1 MTLLLPVALVAALVL
16 WVCRPDTAPRGRIA
30 VDGYRSGPI
39 TRRAAGV
46 AVGVSGLLAAF
57 AFPLLGMVLI
67 ASLAV
72 GAVRRRSVE
81 ARRRGREVERTLPD
95 TIDLIAL
102 MVGSGMTARQAIGM
116 AAPRFPAP
124 HRAAWASVLTRADAG
139 EPFGDAIGVLID
151 ELGEPV
157 RPLTVALRASIR
169 DGVALGPALARCS
182 DEAHRRRRVR
192 AEEAARRVPVL
203 MLFPLVCCVL
213 PAFGLLTIV
222 PLLAG
227 SISDLRLPT

>member
-16 WVCRPDTAPRGRIA
+16 WMCRPDPAPRGRIT
-30 VDGYRSGPI
+30 DGCRSGPSA
-39 TRRAAGV
+39 RRAASV
-46 AVGVSGLLAAF
+46 AVGVSGVYAAI
-57 AFPLLGMVLI
+57 AFPLLGMALI
-67 ASLAV
+67 ATLAV
-72 GAVRRRSVE
+72 RAVRRRSVE
-81 ARRRGREVERTLPD
+81 ARRRSREVERTLPD

-102 MVGSGMTARQAIGM
+102 MVGSGVTARQAIGM

-124 HRAAWASVLTRADAG
+124 HRGVWANVLTRADAG
-139 EPFGDAIGVLID
+139 EPFSDAIGLLVD

-157 RPLTVALRASIR
+157 RPLTVALRASMR

-182 DEAHRRRRVR
+182 DEAHRRRQVR

-213 PAFGLLTIV
+213 PAFVLLTIV